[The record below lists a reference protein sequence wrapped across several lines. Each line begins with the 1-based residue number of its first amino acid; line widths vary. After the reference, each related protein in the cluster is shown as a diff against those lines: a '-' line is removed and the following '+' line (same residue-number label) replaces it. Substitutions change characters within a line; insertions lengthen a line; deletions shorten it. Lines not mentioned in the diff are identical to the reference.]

1 MSADSTRQYG
11 LSMVE
16 LLVAMA
22 LGLLLTVGALQMMLA
37 SQQLYDTTDSQ
48 SRIQE
53 NGRFALDFLSRELSK
68 ASYRTETE
76 ERPPNQTFLTESC
89 AGNNACTEDTT
100 GLAGDQIAAVF
111 KPRIAKPALPAGFDP
126 EDLRDCT
133 GSNNNV
139 GENDII
145 ANVFYVATTDNGIS
159 ALYCRGF
166 NLNPEINSWIGV
178 GQPLVDGVESLQ
190 ILYRVDTGGSF
201 SSYVSADDVTDWAAV
216 SAIRVA
222 VLVNNGQ
229 EIGSGNLETRTFTLL
244 DAGPFSLT
252 DKHERQVYSTTITL
266 NNVIYDNS
274 GQ

>member
-1 MSADSTRQYG
+1 MSADRTRQYG

-53 NGRFALDFLSRELSK
+53 NGRFALDFLSREISK
-68 ASYRTETE
+68 ASYQTNDVDVENR
-76 ERPPNQTFLTESC
+76 TFLTEIC
-89 AGNNACTEDTT
+89 ADACTEDTT

-111 KPRIAKPALPAGFDP
+111 NP
-126 EDLRDCT
+126 ENDRDCADNT
-133 GSNNNV
+133 V
-139 GENDII
+139 GPDDII
-145 ANVFYVATTDNGIS
+145 ANVFYVDTVDGIS
-159 ALYCRGF
+159 ALNCRGF
-166 NLNPEINSWIGV
+166 NLESNSWIGV

-190 ILYRVDTGGSF
+190 ILYRVELPVGDSF
-201 SSYVSADDVTDWAAV
+201 SYVSADDVTDWADVTAV
-216 SAIRVA
+216 RVA

-266 NNVIYDNS
+266 NNVIYADP
-274 GQ
+274 GK

>member
-1 MSADSTRQYG
+1 MSADRTRQYG

-48 SRIQE
+48 SRVQE
-53 NGRFALDFLSRELSK
+53 NGRFALDFLSREISK
-68 ASYRTETE
+68 AYYQTNDVEVVENR
-76 ERPPNQTFLTESC
+76 TFLTQDC
-89 AGNNACTEDTT
+89 AGNNACTENAT
-100 GLAGDQIAAVF
+100 GLAGDQIAAVYN
-111 KPRIAKPALPAGFDP
+111 P
-126 EDLRDCT
+126 ENDRDCADNT
-133 GSNNNV
+133 V
-139 GENDII
+139 GEDDII
-145 ANVFYVATTDNGIS
+145 ANVFYLNTVDGVS
-159 ALYCRGF
+159 ALNCRGF
-166 NLNPEINSWIGV
+166 NLENNSWIGV
-178 GQPLVDGVESLQ
+178 GQPLVDGVESLH
-190 ILYRVDTGGSF
+190 ILYRVELAGDRF
-201 SSYVSADDVTDWAAV
+201 SYVSADDVTDWAAV

-274 GQ
+274 DQ

>member
-53 NGRFALDFLSRELSK
+53 NGRFALDFLSREISK

-76 ERPPNQTFLTESC
+76 ESPLNQTFLTETC
-89 AGNNACTEDTT
+89 ADACTEDTT

-166 NLNPEINSWIGV
+166 NAAEGKEDWIDD

-190 ILYRVDTGGSF
+190 ILYRVERGVNGF
-201 SSYVSADDVTDWAAV
+201 SYVSADDVTDWAAV
-216 SAIRVA
+216 SAVRVA

-266 NNVIYDNS
+266 NNVIYDKS

>member
-1 MSADSTRQYG
+1 MSADRTRQYG

-53 NGRFALDFLSRELSK
+53 NGRFALDFLSREISK
-68 ASYRTETE
+68 ANYQTE
-76 ERPPNQTFLTESC
+76 EEIPANQTFLTDPADC
-89 AGNNACTEDTT
+89 DACNKDPT

-111 KPRIAKPALPAGFDP
+111 KPRIAKPTLPAGFDP

-145 ANVFYVATTDNGIS
+145 ANVFYVDTDDDGIS
-159 ALYCRGF
+159 VLYCHGF
-166 NLNPEINSWIGV
+166 NATKGDWIIDD

-190 ILYRVDTGGSF
+190 ILYRVETGAGVF
-201 SSYVSADDVTDWAAV
+201 SYVALDKVADWAAV
-216 SAIRVA
+216 SAVRVA

-229 EIGSGNLETRTFTLL
+229 PIGSGNLERRTFTVL
-244 DAGPFSLT
+244 DNEFEFE
-252 DKHERQVYSTTITL
+252 DKHERQVYSTTIPL
-266 NNVIYDNS
+266 NNVIYGDR
-274 GQ
+274 GK

>member
-1 MSADSTRQYG
+1 MSADRTRQYG

-53 NGRFALDFLSRELSK
+53 NGRFALDFLSREISK
-68 ASYRTETE
+68 AYYQTNDVEVVENR
-76 ERPPNQTFLTESC
+76 TFLTQDC
-89 AGNNACTEDTT
+89 AGNNACTENAT
-100 GLAGDQIAAVF
+100 GLAGDQIAAVYN
-111 KPRIAKPALPAGFDP
+111 P
-126 EDLRDCT
+126 ENDRDCADNT
-133 GSNNNV
+133 V
-139 GENDII
+139 GEDDII
-145 ANVFYVATTDNGIS
+145 ANVFYLNTVDGVS
-159 ALYCRGF
+159 ALNCRGF
-166 NLNPEINSWIGV
+166 NLESNSWIGV
-178 GQPLVDGVESLQ
+178 GQPLVDGVESLH
-190 ILYRVDTGGSF
+190 ILYRVELPGDRF
-201 SSYVSADDVTDWAAV
+201 SYVSADDVTDWADVTAV
-216 SAIRVA
+216 RVA

-229 EIGSGNLETRTFTLL
+229 KIGSGNLETRTFTLL

-266 NNVIYDNS
+266 NNVIYDKS